1 MAWSSLLAL
10 GQLASTLPL
19 VGLIWTIQ
27 VVHYPL
33 FGAVGEAGF
42 VGYHAR
48 HSTRISVVVIPLM
61 LVELVTTIGSVA
73 VGISPWTSLIPVV
86 VVWATTFLI
95 SVPLHGRLGTG
106 FDPRAHRALVVTNW
120 IRTAAWTAHGA
131 MLLVAIA
138 PAISAAE
145 GG

>member
-1 MAWSSLLAL
+1 MSWSSLLLL

-19 VGLIWTIQ
+19 VGVIWTVQ

-33 FGAVGEAGF
+33 FGAVGEADF
-42 VGYHAR
+42 IGYHAR

-61 LVELVTTIGSVA
+61 LVELATTLGSVV
-73 VGISPWTSLIPVV
+73 VGSGSWRGLVPVG
-86 VVWATTFLI
+86 VVWATTFLV
-95 SVPLHGRLGTG
+95 SVPLHGRLGSG
-106 FDPRAHRALVVTNW
+106 FDVRAHRALVVTNW

-138 PAISAAE
+138 PALTR
-145 GG
+145 

>member
-1 MAWSSLLAL
+1 MALSSLFVL

-33 FGAVGEAGF
+33 FGAVGAPGF

-48 HSTRISVVVIPLM
+48 HSTRISLVVMPLM
-61 LVELVTTIGSVA
+61 LVELATTIGSVVVDTGRWIA
-73 VGISPWTSLIPVV
+73 LIPVA

-106 FDPRAHRALVVTNW
+106 FDARAHRALVVTNW

-131 MLLVAIA
+131 GLLATVA
-138 PAISAAE
+138 PALT
-145 GG
+145 

>member
-1 MAWSSLLAL
+1 MPLSSLFLL

-19 VGLIWTIQ
+19 VGVIWTIQ

-33 FGAVGEAGF
+33 FGSVGESGF
-42 VGYHAR
+42 TGYHAR

-61 LVELVTTIGSVA
+61 LVELATTIGRVA
-73 VGISPWTSLIPVV
+73 VGSGSWSGLVPVL

-95 SVPLHGRLGTG
+95 SVPLHNRLGTG
-106 FDPRAHRALVVTNW
+106 FDPRAHRALVITNW

-138 PAISAAE
+138 SRPLDMH
-145 GG
+145 

>member
-1 MAWSSLLAL
+1 MSLASLLLL

-33 FGAVGEAGF
+33 FGAVGEPGF
-42 VGYHAR
+42 SGYHAR
-48 HSTRISVVVIPLM
+48 HSTRIALIVGPLM
-61 LVELVTTIGSVA
+61 LVELTATVGSVV
-73 VGISPWTSLIPVV
+73 VGTGSLTRLTLVAI
-86 VVWATTFLI
+86 VWATTFLI
-95 SVPLHGRLGTG
+95 SVPLHGRLGRG

-131 MLLVAIA
+131 MLLMAVA
-138 PAISAAE
+138 PALR
-145 GG
+145 

>member
-1 MAWSSLLAL
+1 MSASSLFLL

-33 FGAVGEAGF
+33 FGAVSEPSF
-42 VGYHAR
+42 IGYHAR

-61 LVELVTTIGSVA
+61 LVELVTTLGSVIVGTGHWSGMLA
-73 VGISPWTSLIPVV
+73 VA

-95 SVPLHGRLGTG
+95 SVPLHGRLGSG

-120 IRTAAWTAHGA
+120 IRTVAWTAHGA
-131 MLLVAIA
+131 MLLIAVA
-138 PAISAAE
+138 PALH
-145 GG
+145 

>member
-1 MAWSSLLAL
+1 MALSSLLLL

-27 VVHYPL
+27 IVHYPL
-33 FGAVGEAGF
+33 FGAVGEPGF

-48 HSTRISVVVIPLM
+48 HSTRISMVVIPLM
-61 LVELVTTIGSVA
+61 LVELATTIGRVV
-73 VGISPWTSLIPVV
+73 VGNGSLLGLIPVA
-86 VVWATTFLI
+86 VVWASTFLI

-120 IRTAAWTAHGA
+120 IRTAAWTAHGV
-131 MLLVAIA
+131 MVLVAVA
-138 PAISAAE
+138 PHA
-145 GG
+145 

>member
-1 MAWSSLLAL
+1 MALSSLLLL

-33 FGAVGEAGF
+33 FGAVGEPGF
-42 VGYHAR
+42 IGYHAR
-48 HSTRISVVVIPLM
+48 HSTRISMVVIPLM
-61 LVELVTTIGSVA
+61 VVELATTLGSVV
-73 VGISPWTSLIPVV
+73 VGSGSWIPLIPVV
-86 VVWATTFLI
+86 VVWVTTFLI

-131 MLLVAIA
+131 MLLIAVAPTLA
-138 PAISAAE
+138 
-145 GG
+145 